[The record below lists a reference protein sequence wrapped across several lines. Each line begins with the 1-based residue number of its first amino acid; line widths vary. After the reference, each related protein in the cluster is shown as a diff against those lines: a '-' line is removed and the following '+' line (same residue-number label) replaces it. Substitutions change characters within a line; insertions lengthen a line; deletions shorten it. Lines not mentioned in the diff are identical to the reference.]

1 MVLGAGAGLGWLVAT
16 TQASAQQAQRH
27 NARVEDL
34 IARMTLEEKA
44 GQLGVFGDRFRNLP
58 GDVNPT
64 AFNPDQTY
72 MADMIR
78 SGRMGGLFNGYG
90 AEQARYAQRLAVE
103 ESRLGIPLI
112 YAADIIHGFKTVFP
126 IPLGET
132 ASFEPDLAERTARV
146 AAVEGAASGI
156 HQTYA
161 PMVDVGRD
169 QRWGRVAEGAGEDV
183 LLNERFARARVKG
196 FQGSSLAAHDSLL
209 ATPKHF
215 AAYGAAE
222 GGMDYNTTDM
232 SEATL
237 RGVYLPPF
245 KAALDAGALSV
256 MSAFNAVNGV
266 PASGNHELLTGVL
279 HDEWSFA
286 GFVVSDY
293 TSERELI
300 PHGFAVDD
308 RDATRVAF
316 LAGVD
321 VSMQSGL
328 YNDHLPGLVR
338 DGLVPMARL
347 DQAVRRVLR
356 VKAALGLFDNPYKG
370 MDPAV
375 EAAVIG
381 APAHHEVAR
390 DAARRSIV
398 LLKNDGGLLP
408 LSKHRTLALIG
419 PFGDEVDDVF
429 GPWTIWG
436 DHTKAVSVA
445 EGLRRA
451 MGPTGRLLV
460 ERGSGI
466 ETGIPGGVE
475 QAVAAARQAD
485 VVILSIGESAKMS
498 GEAQARTEIV
508 VPAPQQ
514 ALAEAIAATGKP
526 VVVLLRHGRALA
538 LEGAVHDAPAILAAW
553 FLGSQ
558 TGTAVA
564 DVLFGDYS
572 PSGRLPVSF
581 PHRPGQQPFYYN
593 HMATGRPEQ
602 PGQSEFKARYR
613 ETSNT
618 ALFPFGHGLTYGQ
631 ARYADLRLSS
641 ETLAWA
647 GQIEVS
653 ATITNAGSRA
663 IEEVVQLY
671 IRDRVASRVRPVRE
685 LKDFQKIALRP
696 GESRQ
701 VRFVLRREQLEFIG
715 GIDRPTVEAGQFDVW
730 IAPSATEG
738 LAGLFTLQG

>member
-1 MVLGAGAGLGWLVAT
+1 
-16 TQASAQQAQRH
+16 
-27 NARVEDL
+27 
-34 IARMTLEEKA
+34 MTLEEKA

-103 ESRLGIPLI
+103 ESRLGIPLM

-146 AAVEGAASGI
+146 AAIEGAASGI

-183 LLNERFARARVKG
+183 LLNERFARSRVKG
-196 FQGSSLAAHDSLL
+196 FQGASLAAHDSLL

-215 AAYGAAE
+215 VAYGAAE
-222 GGMDYNTTDM
+222 GGMEYNTTDM
-232 SEATL
+232 SEETL

-256 MSAFNAVNGV
+256 MSAFNAINGV
-266 PASGNHELLTGVL
+266 PASGSHELLTGVL

-286 GFVVSDY
+286 GFVLSDY

-308 RDATRVAF
+308 RDATRIAF

-338 DGLVPMARL
+338 DGLVPLARL

-356 VKAALGLFDNPYKG
+356 VKAALGLFDDPYKG

-375 EAAVIG
+375 EAAVVG
-381 APAHHEVAR
+381 SAAHHAVAHE
-390 DAARRSIV
+390 AARRSIV
-398 LLKNDGGLLP
+398 MLKNDGGLLP
-408 LSKHRTLALIG
+408 LSKGRTLALIG

-436 DHTKAVSVA
+436 DHAKAVSVA
-445 EGLRRA
+445 EGLRRS
-451 MGPTGRLLV
+451 MGRAGRLLI
-460 ERGSGI
+460 ERGSGV
-466 ETGIPGGVE
+466 ETAIPGGIE

-498 GEAQARTEIV
+498 GEAQSRTEIV

-538 LEGAVHDAPAILAAW
+538 LEGAVCDAPAILATW

-564 DVLFGDYS
+564 NVLFGDYS

-593 HMATGRPEQ
+593 HLATGRPEL
-602 PGQSEFKARYR
+602 PGESEFKARYR

-618 ALFPFGHGLTYGQ
+618 PLFSFGHGLTYGE
-631 ARYADLRLSS
+631 ARYSDLRLSS
-641 ETLAWA
+641 DTLVWS
-647 GQIEVS
+647 GQIEIS
-653 ATITNAGSRA
+653 ATVTNAGSRA
-663 IEEVVQLY
+663 MEEVVQLY

-685 LKDFQKIALRP
+685 LKDFQKIALQP
-696 GESRQ
+696 GQSRQ

-715 GIDRPTVEAGQFDVW
+715 GDDRPTVEAGQFDVW
-730 IAPSATEG
+730 VAPSSTEG
-738 LAGLFTLQG
+738 LAGAFTLQG